1 MHTVCDYVI
10 SLHGHHTLVIVHFNH
25 SIETGFF
32 SLVLREFESLLSK
45 QAPLEAFVEWIDS
58 LIDRFVL
65 KVSHKMRMKITD
77 KSTADYSLVEVRGPS
92 SFSYV
97 LKHENST
104 NILFH
109 QVLHDGIKVKS
120 LTFTTQGYFL

>member
-1 MHTVCDYVI
+1 MHTVCDYVS

-97 LKHENST
+97 LKHENYHKYLISPSST
-104 NILFH
+104 
-109 QVLHDGIKVKS
+109 
-120 LTFTTQGYFL
+120 